1 MGRVVASVVGLA
13 GVAVGGCMGTAPTG
27 FADIAARGEAVAVTV
42 PLWMNGE
49 LRVAAD
55 GVGRVSRRAAGR
67 EEAVGVFGAVA
78 VTERTVDRYGRMH
91 FDVTGAGVGGQLSGD
106 CTYNRR
112 EARLEGW
119 AVTISEPVEP
129 LRLRCTFARDG
140 AGIGSLTLDGM
151 VERDG
156 VTTLTR
162 RLGEA
167 RVGGAAID
175 LRSMHR
181 IGDGRGLTVDTPVG
195 YTFVDRGGR
204 TIGGVNI
211 NGTRRRDL
219 VLPAGPERGAALAAG
234 IVLSVFW
241 DPEDTDD

>member
-1 MGRVVASVVGLA
+1 MGRVIAVAVVLA
-13 GVAVGGCMGTAPTG
+13 GAVVGGCMGTTPTG
-27 FADIAARGEAVAVTV
+27 FDGIAARGEAVAVTM

-49 LRVAAD
+49 LRVGAD

-67 EEAVGVFGAVA
+67 EEAVGVFGADA
-78 VTERTVDRYGRMH
+78 VTERTVDRFGRMH
-91 FDVTGAGVGGQLSGD
+91 FDVTGSSVGGQLSGD

-112 EARLEGW
+112 EARLEGGG
-119 AVTISEPVEP
+119 VTIADPVEP

-156 VTTLTR
+156 LTMLTR
-162 RLGEA
+162 RVGA
-167 RVGGAAID
+167 VRVGGAAID

-181 IGDGRGLTVDTPVG
+181 IGGGRGLTVDTPVG
-195 YTFVDRGGR
+195 YEFVDDGGR

-211 NGTRRRDL
+211 NGTRRRAL
-219 VLPAGPERGAALAAG
+219 VLPAGPRRDAALAAG

-241 DPEDTDD
+241 DPGDTDD